1 MQIFCNKK
9 NKIYSRKCKIA
20 MLVKYFKKLI
30 KKECAPK
37 KHTLKDICMTRL
49 EEPAR
54 QIIIKI
60 G

>member
-1 MQIFCNKK
+1 
-9 NKIYSRKCKIA
+9 

-30 KKECAPK
+30 KKRVRSKE
-37 KHTLKDICMTRL
+37 HTLKDICMTRL

-54 QIIIKI
+54 QINIKI